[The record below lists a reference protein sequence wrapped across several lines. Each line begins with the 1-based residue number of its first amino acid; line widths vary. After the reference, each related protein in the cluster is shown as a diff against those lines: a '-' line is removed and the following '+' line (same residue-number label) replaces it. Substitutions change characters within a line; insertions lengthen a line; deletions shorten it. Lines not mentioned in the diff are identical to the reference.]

1 MKKNFLK
8 RIAAVFVG
16 GVLLLPQYCPEHH
29 KVDDCWK
36 ANSPYGDEK
45 VGK

>member
-36 ANSPYGDEK
+36 VSSPYGDHK
-45 VGK
+45 GDK